1 MTLTKEYLEGAPEVR
16 HLPGDHRLL
25 GALSGIPIVQS
36 RALRYD
42 EMYFGAG
49 SQGLIVGEERH
60 FLYRMKQIDLNE
72 KCREAAAAHI
82 KSAARRILGEEWEL
96 SPK

>member
-25 GALSGIPIVQS
+25 GALAGIPIIESQ
-36 RALRYD
+36 ALRYD
-42 EMYFGAG
+42 EMYFGQG
-49 SQGLIVGEERH
+49 TQGLIVGETRH
-60 FLYRMKQIDLNE
+60 FLYRMKMMDLNAE
-72 KCREAAAAHI
+72 VRAKAAARI
-82 KSAARRILGEEWEL
+82 KSSARRMLGEELEL